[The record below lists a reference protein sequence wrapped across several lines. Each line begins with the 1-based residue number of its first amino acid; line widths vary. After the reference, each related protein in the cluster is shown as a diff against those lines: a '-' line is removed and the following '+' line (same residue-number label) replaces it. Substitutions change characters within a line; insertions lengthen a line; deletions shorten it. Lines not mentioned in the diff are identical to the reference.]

1 MLGGPTWPQ
10 SRLWVWQLLFPPVRF
25 FGRALYHMRLEGRE
39 HIPARGGYIVVA
51 NHTDWK
57 DPPVIELS
65 FGTAIRFMAKI
76 EAFGVFFLGGLMRG
90 KGCFPVRRGESDRR
104 ALTTCLQVLRSGNP
118 LGFFPEGTRS
128 RDGVLHRAH
137 PGIAFLA
144 RRSGAP
150 ILPVALIGTHQAKVL
165 RADITVRVGPL
176 FRVSDLDVPA
186 DATDQD
192 TADAIMRRIAALL
205 PMEARGEYTA

>member
-1 MLGGPTWPQ
+1 
-10 SRLWVWQLLFPPVRF
+10 
-25 FGRALYHMRLEGRE
+25 MRLEGRQ
-39 HIPARGGYIVVA
+39 HIPKRGGYIIVA

-65 FGTAIRFMAKI
+65 FGICIRFMAKI
-76 EAFGVFFLGGLMRG
+76 ESFGVFFLGGLMLG
-90 KGCFPVRRGESDRR
+90 KGCFPVRRGEGDRR
-104 ALTTCLQVLRSGNP
+104 ALTTCLQVLKAGNP

-150 ILPVALIGTHQAKVL
+150 ILPVGLIGTRQAHAL
-165 RADITVRVGPL
+165 RSDIRVRAAAP
-176 FRVSDLDVPA
+176 FRVEDLGLGPN
-186 DATDQD
+186 ATDEE
-192 TADAIMRRIAALL
+192 TADAIMRRVAALL
-205 PMEARGEYTA
+205 PPEMRGYYTLGSLVPE

>member
-1 MLGGPTWPQ
+1 M
-10 SRLWVWQLLFPPVRF
+10 WQALFPSVRLV
-25 FGRALYHMRLEGRE
+25 GRTLYRMRLEGRE
-39 HIPARGGYIVVA
+39 HIPSLGGYIVVA
-51 NHTDWK
+51 NHIDWK

-65 FGTAIRFMAKI
+65 FGIAIRFMAKI
-76 EAFGVFFLGGLMRG
+76 EAFEVFFLGGLMRG

-104 ALTTCLQVLRSGNP
+104 ALTTCLQVLKAGNP

-128 RDGVLHRAH
+128 RDGVLHRGH

-150 ILPVALIGTHQAKVL
+150 ILPVGITGTRQAKML
-165 RADITVRVGPL
+165 RSAIRVRVGAP
-176 FRVSDLDVPA
+176 FRVTELGLGVDPSD
-186 DATDQD
+186 QE

-205 PMEARGEYTA
+205 PADMRGYYAE

>member
-1 MLGGPTWPQ
+1 
-10 SRLWVWQLLFPPVRF
+10 
-25 FGRALYHMRLEGRE
+25 MRLEGRE
-39 HIPARGGYIVVA
+39 HIPKRGGYIVVA

-65 FGTAIRFMAKI
+65 FGICIRFMAKI
-76 EAFGVFFLGGLMRG
+76 EAFGIFFVGGLMRG

-104 ALTTCLQVLRSGNP
+104 ALTTSLQVLKSGNP

-128 RDGVLHRAH
+128 LDGLLRRGH

-150 ILPVALIGTHQAKVL
+150 ILPVGVTGTRQAKLL
-165 RADITVRVGPL
+165 RADITVRVGAP
-176 FRVSDLDVPA
+176 FTVADLELPDG
-186 DATDQD
+186 ATDQE

-205 PMEARGEYTA
+205 PQDMRGQYSE

>member
-25 FGRALYHMRLEGRE
+25 FGRALYRMRLVDG
-39 HIPARGGYIVVA
+39 HNVPKRGPYIVVA
-51 NHTDWK
+51 NHIDWK

-65 FGTAIRFMAKI
+65 FGVCIRFMAKI
-76 EAFGVFFLGGLMRG
+76 EAFQVFFLGGLMRG
-90 KGCFPVRRGESDRR
+90 KGCFPVRRGEGDRR
-104 ALTTCLQVLRSGNP
+104 AVMTSLQVLRVGNP

-128 RDGVLHRAH
+128 RDGAMQVAH

-150 ILPVALIGTHQAKVL
+150 ILPVGLTGTATARML
-165 RADITVRVGPL
+165 RSDIRVTVGTP
-176 FRVSDLDVPA
+176 FRFEELDLSP
-186 DATDQD
+186 DATEQEG
-192 TADAIMRRIAALL
+192 ADAIMRRVAALL
-205 PMEARGEYTA
+205 PPKMRGYYS

>member
-1 MLGGPTWPQ
+1 
-10 SRLWVWQLLFPPVRF
+10 
-25 FGRALYHMRLEGRE
+25 MRLEGRE
-39 HIPARGGYIVVA
+39 RIPRRGGYIVIA

-65 FGTAIRFMAKI
+65 FGVCIRFMAKI
-76 EAFGVFFLGGLMRG
+76 EAFDMFLLGGLMRG

-104 ALTTCLQVLRSGNP
+104 ALTTSLQVLASGNP

-128 RDGVLHRAH
+128 RDGVLHRGH

-150 ILPVALIGTHQAKVL
+150 ILPVGLVGTHQAKLL
-165 RADITVRVGPL
+165 RSGIRVVVGEPFTVAALGLPPGA
-176 FRVSDLDVPA
+176 SD
-186 DATDQD
+186 QE

-205 PMEARGEYTA
+205 PAEMRGYYSGG

>member
-1 MLGGPTWPQ
+1 
-10 SRLWVWQLLFPPVRF
+10 
-25 FGRALYHMRLEGRE
+25 MRLEGRE
-39 HIPARGGYIVVA
+39 HIPKRGGYIVIA

-65 FGTAIRFMAKI
+65 FGLCIRFMAKI
-76 EAFGVFFLGGLMRG
+76 EAFDMLFLGGLMRG

-104 ALTTCLQVLRSGNP
+104 ALTTSLQVLRSGNP

-128 RDGVLHRAH
+128 RDGVLHRGH

-150 ILPVALIGTHQAKVL
+150 ILPVGLSGTHQAKLL
-165 RADITVRVGPL
+165 RSHIRVRVGAP
-176 FRVSDLDVPA
+176 FRVEDLGLPAGASDQE
-186 DATDQD
+186 T
-192 TADAIMRRIAALL
+192 TDAIMRRIAALL
-205 PMEARGEYTA
+205 PPQMRGEYAE

>member
-1 MLGGPTWPQ
+1 VLGGPTWPQ

-25 FGRALYHMRLEGRE
+25 GGRALYRMRLVDG
-39 HIPARGGYIVVA
+39 HNVPKHGPYIVVA

-65 FGTAIRFMAKI
+65 FGVCIRFMAKV
-76 EAFGVFFLGGLMRG
+76 ETFGMFFLGGLMRG
-90 KGCFPVRRGESDRR
+90 KGCFPVRRGENDRR
-104 ALTTCLQVLRSGNP
+104 AVITSLQVLKSGNP

-128 RDGVLHRAH
+128 RDGAMHPAH

-150 ILPVALIGTHQAKVL
+150 ILPVGLTGTAAARPL
-165 RADITVRVGPL
+165 RSHIRVTVGKPFL
-176 FRVSDLDVPA
+176 FGDLGLAA
-186 DATDQD
+186 DATDQES
-192 TADAIMRRIAALL
+192 ADAIMRRVAVLL
-205 PMEARGEYTA
+205 PAEMRGCYS

>member
-1 MLGGPTWPQ
+1 
-10 SRLWVWQLLFPPVRF
+10 
-25 FGRALYHMRLEGRE
+25 MRLEGRE
-39 HIPARGGYIVVA
+39 RIPTHGGYIVVA

-65 FGTAIRFMAKI
+65 FGVCIRFMAKI
-76 EAFGVFFLGGLMRG
+76 EAFDTFFLGGLMRG

-104 ALTTCLQVLRSGNP
+104 ALTTSLQVLRSGRP

-128 RDGVLHRAH
+128 RDGALHRGH

-150 ILPVALIGTHQAKVL
+150 ILPVGLIGTAQAKLL
-165 RADITVRVGPL
+165 RSDIRVRVGEP
-176 FRVSDLDVPA
+176 FRVDDLGLAVG
-186 DATDQD
+186 ATDQE
-192 TADAIMRRIAALL
+192 TTDAIMRRIAMLL
-205 PMEARGEYTA
+205 PMNMRGQYAE